1 MRVQQTPPTEDEK
14 MVSKDKSFELDF
26 EKKKVY
32 EFAKAER
39 EKVFQAKKQVFKSKE
54 WKNTGTPCITIQVEY
69 CSDYLLHDH

>member
-1 MRVQQTPPTEDEK
+1 

-39 EKVFQAKKQVFKSKE
+39 EKVF
-54 WKNTGTPCITIQVEY
+54 
-69 CSDYLLHDH
+69 